1 MPTFTRHTT
10 TDWTGSVKEGSGDA
24 KAGTGAFSLPVSF
37 MRRIGEPEGVT
48 SPEELIAAAHS
59 SCYAMALNAF
69 IGKKGGAIE
78 KTHVTCTISAE
89 FDNGITIKSSKIE
102 VEVEGLTGVEAAA
115 FPELAKEASLGC
127 PVSNA
132 LKGSLSIEVEGRVK

>member
-1 MPTFTRHTT
+1 MPTFSRHATV
-10 TDWTGSVKEGSGDA
+10 DWSGTVKEGSGEA
-24 KAGTGAFSLPVSF
+24 KAGTGAFSVPVSF
-37 MRRIGEPEGVT
+37 VRRVGEPEGVT

-89 FDNGITIKSSKIE
+89 FENGITIKTSKIE

-115 FPELAKEASLGC
+115 FPELAKEASMSC

-132 LKGSLSIEVEGRVK
+132 LKGSLTIEVEGRVK